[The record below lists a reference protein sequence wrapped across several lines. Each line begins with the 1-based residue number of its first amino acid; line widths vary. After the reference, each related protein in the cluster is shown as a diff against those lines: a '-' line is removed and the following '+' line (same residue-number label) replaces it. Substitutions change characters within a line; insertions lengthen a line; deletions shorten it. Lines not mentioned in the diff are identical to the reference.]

1 MTLDIIII
9 IAIMLIAI
17 FLFLIE
23 IFLLPG
29 FTVAGVAGGLF
40 AIGGVVYAYTLNAT
54 AGHITLG
61 GSVVVFGGLFFWL
74 LRAKSFQRVALKTE
88 VDSKLTST
96 RELGLQV
103 GDKGITLSRLA
114 PIGKA
119 RFGNITVEAKT
130 QAGFINEQTPI
141 VIIRIDGYNVIVEST
156 INQ

>member
-9 IAIMLIAI
+9 IAIMLIAV
-17 FLFLIE
+17 LLILLE

-29 FTVAGVAGGLF
+29 FTIAGIAGGLF
-40 AIGGVVYAYTLNAT
+40 AIAGVVYAYNLNVM
-54 AGHITLG
+54 AGHITL
-61 GSVVVFGGLFFWL
+61 SSSAVVFGGLFFWL

-96 RELGLQV
+96 RELGLQI
-103 GDKGITLSRLA
+103 GDQGITLSRLA

-130 QAGFINEQTPI
+130 QADFIDEQTPI
-141 VIIRIDGYNVIVEST
+141 IIIQIDGYNVIVEST

>member
-9 IAIMLIAI
+9 IAIMLIAV
-17 FLFLIE
+17 LLILLE

-29 FTVAGVAGGLF
+29 FTVAGIAGGLF

-54 AGHITLG
+54 TGHITLG
-61 GSVVVFGGLFFWL
+61 GSIAVFGGLFFWL

-96 RELGLQV
+96 RELGLQI
-103 GDKGITLSRLA
+103 GDKGITISRLA

-119 RFGNITVEAKT
+119 RFGDIIVEAKT
-130 QAGFINEQTPI
+130 QANFIDEQTPI
-141 VIIRIDGYNVIVEST
+141 VIIHIDGYNVIVEST